1 MSEIMMKLGPYS
13 FGLQTA
19 AYQEFQRSTAY
30 TWAAQARFGKFNTLQ
45 ATGPGDDGLTLSG
58 VVFPEH
64 FGGTGQLDA
73 MRALAELQQ
82 PQALIDG
89 RGTMLGQWVI
99 ESIDETGSIFAARG
113 VARRQDFSIK
123 LKRAPEEG
131 GLGLVA
137 APPATVSRPF
147 PMSPDLAAGAQ
158 GLAATARNGGGTM
171 LAALRASL
179 ARVAGHATDLGDQ
192 ASAALHAVR
201 SGVNLAKTLQNAGHD
216 AAGLL
221 AGVTSAAGIASA
233 MNGLVNV
240 GGNISRAAGS
250 ASGALQRAGAEL
262 GASQAEPAAI
272 AAIRDSMVA
281 VNQLNVFAVSVR
293 STAQSII
300 GRMK

>member
-19 AYQEFQRSTAY
+19 AYQEFQRITAY
-30 TWAAQARFGKFNTLQ
+30 TWAAQARFGKLNMLQ

-64 FGGTGQLDA
+64 FGGTGQLDSL
-73 MRALAELQQ
+73 RALAGLQQ

-89 RGTMLGQWVI
+89 RGNMLGQWVI

-113 VARRQDFSIK
+113 VARKQDFSIK
-123 LKRAPEEG
+123 LKRAADDSAQ
-131 GLGLVA
+131 GLI
-137 APPATVSRPF
+137 APPAPMATQSF
-147 PMSPDLAAGAQ
+147 PISPDLLSSAKN
-158 GLAATARNGGGTM
+158 LASTARNGGATM
-171 LAALRASL
+171 LGTLSESL
-179 ARVAGHATDLGDQ
+179 ANVTGVAADLGEQ
-192 ASAALHAVR
+192 ASVALKAVR
-201 SGVNLAKTLQNAGHD
+201 SGMNLAKTLQNAGSD
-216 AAGLL
+216 AGALL
-221 AGVTSAAGIASA
+221 AGVKSVAGIASA

-250 ASGALQRAGAEL
+250 ASGALQRAGVEL
-262 GASQAEPAAI
+262 GAIEANPAAV
-272 AAIRDSMVA
+272 AALRGSMVA

-300 GRMK
+300 GRL